1 MATTKKTVAKKSTK
15 VVEAKAH
22 KKSVDGVKPS
32 LAHVLVKPWITEKA
46 AYAADKSVYTFLVD
60 PKATKGQI
68 RDAIHALYGV
78 NAVKIATTTIKPEV
92 RLMSGRI
99 TTARGYKK
107 AMVYLPKGST
117 IDFI

>member
-1 MATTKKTVAKKSTK
+1 MAATKKTAAKKSANP
-15 VVEAKAH
+15 VEVKAH
-22 KKSVDGVKPS
+22 KKSVEGVKPA

-46 AYAADKSVYTFLVD
+46 AYAADKGVYTFLVD

-78 NAVKIATTTIKPEV
+78 NAVKIATTTIKPET
-92 RLMSGRI
+92 RLISGRVA
-99 TTARGYKK
+99 TARGYKK